1 MRRRR
6 MVLYSTVRRKHTV
19 VSNDSS
25 SHAVSAY
32 FLPSWLHLA
41 SVTSL
46 QSRHT
51 QEMGCSGSKH
61 SVAAGERDGLTG
73 AAGEAVGEAVG
84 GVTAAAAA
92 VVGGVADAARASA
105 EAVPAFPRQLLEHVH
120 DATGAFARATVRT
133 GELVAAATAQVT
145 SKADF
150 MARISQPEVRASRQS
165 SEFRVYSS
173 LHTAVALQATPG
185 ASR

>member
-1 MRRRR
+1 
-6 MVLYSTVRRKHTV
+6 
-19 VSNDSS
+19 
-25 SHAVSAY
+25 
-32 FLPSWLHLA
+32 
-41 SVTSL
+41 
-46 QSRHT
+46 
-51 QEMGCSGSKH
+51 MGCSGSKH
-61 SVAAGERDGLTG
+61 GVAAGERDDLTG
-73 AAGEAVGEAVG
+73 AAGEAVVG

-105 EAVPAFPRQLLEHVH
+105 EAAPAFPRQLLEHVH

-133 GELVAAATAQVT
+133 GELVAAATAQVA

>member
-105 EAVPAFPRQLLEHVH
+105 EAVTDAVPAFPRQLLEHVH

-150 MARISQPEVRASRQS
+150 MRTISQPEVHAVNSIRAAQPP
-165 SEFRVYSS
+165 
-173 LHTAVALQATPG
+173 ALPLP
-185 ASR
+185 

>member
-1 MRRRR
+1 
-6 MVLYSTVRRKHTV
+6 
-19 VSNDSS
+19 
-25 SHAVSAY
+25 
-32 FLPSWLHLA
+32 
-41 SVTSL
+41 
-46 QSRHT
+46 
-51 QEMGCSGSKH
+51 MGCSGSKH
-61 SVAAGERDGLTG
+61 GVAAGERDDLTG
-73 AAGEAVGEAVG
+73 AAGEAVVG

-105 EAVPAFPRQLLEHVH
+105 EAVTDAVPAFPRQLLEHVH

-150 MARISQPEVRASRQS
+150 MRTISQPEVRASRQS